1 MIGCL
6 LLIPIAGFL
15 AMMGIYMSS
24 LMAYFVVVA
33 TAMGI
38 YMSGMA
44 AYFTAFFIIMF
55 G

>member
-6 LLIPIAGFL
+6 LLFPLVGFF
-15 AMMGIYMSS
+15 AIMGVYMSS
-24 LMAYFVVVA
+24 LMAYFVAVA
-33 TAMGI
+33 GAMGI
-38 YMSGMA
+38 YMAGMA

>member
-6 LLIPIAGFL
+6 MVVPIVGFL
-15 AMMGIYMSS
+15 AMLGLYMST
-24 LMAYFVVVA
+24 LMAYFVGLA

-38 YMSGMA
+38 YMSCVA
-44 AYFTAFFIIMF
+44 AYFTAFLIIMF

>member
-6 LLIPIAGFL
+6 MLFPLAGFL
-15 AMMGIYMSS
+15 SLMGIYMSS
-24 LMAYFVVVA
+24 LMAYFVGIA
-33 TAMGI
+33 TLMGM

-44 AYFTAFFIIMF
+44 AYFTAFLIIMF

>member
-6 LLIPIAGFL
+6 LLLPLAGFL
-15 AMMGIYMSS
+15 MLMGIYMSS
-24 LMAYFVVVA
+24 LMAYFVAIA
-33 TAMGI
+33 TAMGM